1 MKTLHPI
8 RALYPILAMLA
19 FSMSIPSAA
28 GTLEDIAARGA
39 IRLGYSETKAPFSFR
54 LPKVDEPSGFS
65 VELCRRV
72 VIEVVRRLGRPV
84 ALEWVPVDPGDRLE
98 AVAEGRVDLECGST
112 TTTLSRR
119 ERVDFSLP
127 IFVDSATLMARADA
141 ARRIADLQGR
151 RVAVTEATTTVG
163 VLEAALGRRGVSA
176 ELVFTRTLADAFE
189 LLRAG
194 SVDAIAGDRTALV
207 GSFVAG
213 RGADGLG
220 IFEENLSY
228 EPYALTLRRGDAAF
242 RLLVD
247 TVLARLYRTREIDS
261 ILGAWLAPFGDPTDV
276 LVLMYQLNGLPE

>member
-1 MKTLHPI
+1 MKALHLT
-8 RALYPILAMLA
+8 RAVSAILSFLA
-19 FSMSIPSAA
+19 ISAATA
-28 GTLEDIAARGA
+28 GTLEDIAARGSV
-39 IRLGYSETKAPFSFR
+39 RLGYSETKAPFSFR
-54 LPKVDEPSGFS
+54 LPTVDEPSGFS

-72 VIEVVRRLGRPV
+72 AVEIVRRLGRPV
-84 ALEWVPVDPGDRLE
+84 ALDWVPVDPGDRLE

-127 IFVDSATLMARADA
+127 IFVDSATLMARAEV

-163 VLEAALGRRGVSA
+163 VLETALAKRGVRA

-194 SVDAIAGDRTALV
+194 RVDAIAGDRTTLV
-207 GSFVAG
+207 GSFFSSG
-213 RGADGLG
+213 GAEGLG

-247 TVLARLYRTREIDS
+247 TVLARLYRTREIDR
-261 ILGAWLAPFGDPTDV
+261 ILRDWLSPFGDPTDV
-276 LVLMYQLNGLPE
+276 LVLMYQLNGLPD